1 MKTYQQVTN
10 NYMYE
15 ARQQAIKE
23 ICEELNLEMFKP
35 DYHGKKGDAG
45 TVIIYTKD
53 SGSGVKQI
61 CHFESTDINGF
72 IDWNFLN
79 RGAIDLRG
87 LAIKSKVKK
96 YIIDRI

>member
-1 MKTYQQVTN
+1 MKTYQTVSENIYYT
-10 NYMYE
+10 E
-15 ARQQAIKE
+15 RQKALKE
-23 ICEELNLEMFKP
+23 ICQELNLEIFKP

-53 SGSGVKQI
+53 SGSGINQI
-61 CHFESTDINGF
+61 CHFESTDANGF

-87 LAIKSKVKK
+87 LDFKSKIKK
-96 YIIDRI
+96 YIVERI